1 MRIMDRVDIEKVLR
15 YGLILSLL
23 MALLAT
29 APGRA
34 APATQDTVLMITSP
48 TDGSTVSGEVTIE
61 GTATHP
67 NFASYGVLYAAGPTP
82 TADSQWVPIT
92 FGVQTMVVNG
102 TLATWDT
109 TVETIP
115 NGQYTLALAI
125 YEQGNTE
132 PQLHFVNNI
141 TVNNEE
147 ATPTPTATPDTGEE
161 PTAQPPEGQPGEG
174 EGTGEGEGAAPV
186 GPTVVQPPT
195 PTPRAT
201 PTVTPD
207 EEEAAIAE
215 EGGGLFDTANLFSI
229 ESIKETFCAGAWL
242 AVLIYAVGILYVT
255 AKAVIRYYLRQRSKQ
270 AGKQAS

>member
-1 MRIMDRVDIEKVLR
+1 MMRMDTKKILR

-23 MALLAT
+23 LTFFAT
-29 APGRA
+29 ESGRA
-34 APATQDTVLMITSP
+34 APSNQDTVLMITAP
-48 TDGSTVSGEVTIE
+48 AEGSTVSGEVTIE

-102 TLATWDT
+102 ALATWDT
-109 TVETIP
+109 TVENIP
-115 NGQYTLALAI
+115 NGQYTLALAV
-125 YEQGNTE
+125 YEQGNNE

-147 ATPTPTATPDTGEE
+147 ATPTPTATTETVAE
-161 PTAQPPEGQPGEG
+161 PTAQPTEEQPGEG
-174 EGTGEGEGAAPV
+174 GDAGPV

-201 PTVTPD
+201 PTVAPD
-207 EEEAAIAE
+207 EGDATTEEDE
-215 EGGGLFDTANLFSI
+215 GGLFDAATIFSV
-229 ESIKETFCAGAWL
+229 ESIRETFCAGAWL
-242 AVLIYAVGILYVT
+242 AVLIYAVGILYVA

-270 AGKQAS
+270 AGKQTS

>member
-1 MRIMDRVDIEKVLR
+1 MMRMDTKRALR
-15 YGLILSLL
+15 FGLILSLL
-23 MALLAT
+23 LTFFAVEPGRT
-29 APGRA
+29 AP
-34 APATQDTVLMITSP
+34 TSQDTVLTITSP
-48 TDGSTVSGEVTIE
+48 TGGSTVSGEVTIT

-67 NFASYGVLYAAGPTP
+67 NFASYGVLYAVGPTP

-109 TVETIP
+109 TVENIP
-115 NGQYTLALAI
+115 NGQYTLALAV

-147 ATPTPTATPDTGEE
+147 ATPTPTLTPTPDTGEE
-161 PTAQPPEGQPGEG
+161 PPPPPDAEPGVD
-174 EGTGEGEGAAPV
+174 EGEGAAPV

-201 PTVTPD
+201 PTVAPD
-207 EEEAAIAE
+207 EGAAAITE
-215 EGGGLFDTANLFSI
+215 EEGGLFDTTNLFSV

-242 AVLIYAVGILYVT
+242 AVLLYAIGILYVI
-255 AKAVIRYYLRQRSKQ
+255 AKAIIRYYLRQRGKQ
-270 AGKQAS
+270 AGKQTS

>member
-1 MRIMDRVDIEKVLR
+1 MMRMDIKKALH

-23 MALLAT
+23 MTLLVAEPGRT
-29 APGRA
+29 AP
-34 APATQDTVLMITSP
+34 PPQDTVLMIISP
-48 TDGSTVSGEVTIE
+48 SEGSTVSGEVTIE

-109 TVETIP
+109 TVEGVP
-115 NGQYTLALAI
+115 NGQYTLALAV

-147 ATPTPTATPDTGEE
+147 ATPTPTATPETGAE
-161 PTAQPPEGQPGEG
+161 PTAQPTEAQPGEG
-174 EGTGEGEGAAPV
+174 EGEAPV

-201 PTVTPD
+201 PTVSTEGTATP
-207 EEEAAIAE
+207 EAE
-215 EGGGLFDTANLFSI
+215 EGGLFDTANLFSI
-229 ESIKETFCAGAWL
+229 ESIRETFCAGAWL
-242 AVLIYAVGILYVT
+242 AILIYAVGLLYVIT
-255 AKAVIRYYLRQRSKQ
+255 KAVIRYYLRQR
-270 AGKQAS
+270 GKQAP

>member
-1 MRIMDRVDIEKVLR
+1 MMKMDIKKALR

-23 MALLAT
+23 LTFFTT

-48 TDGSTVSGEVTIE
+48 TGSSTVSGEVTIE

-109 TVETIP
+109 TVEGVP
-115 NGQYTLALAI
+115 NGQYTLALAV
-125 YEQGNTE
+125 YEQGDTE

-147 ATPTPTATPDTGEE
+147 ATPTPTATPDTDEE
-161 PTAQPPEGQPGEG
+161 PTAQPTEAQP
-174 EGTGEGEGAAPV
+174 GEGEGAAPV

-195 PTPRAT
+195 PTPRAM
-201 PTVTPD
+201 PTVAPD
-207 EEEAAIAE
+207 EEEATAE
-215 EGGGLFDTANLFSI
+215 EEEGGLFDTANLFSI

-242 AVLIYAVGILYVT
+242 AVLIYTVGLLYVI
-255 AKAVIRYYLRQRSKQ
+255 AKAVIRYYLRQR
-270 AGKQAS
+270 GKQAP

>member
-1 MRIMDRVDIEKVLR
+1 MMRMDTKNALH

-23 MALLAT
+23 MTLLVT
-29 APGRA
+29 APGHA
-34 APATQDTVLMITSP
+34 APVTQDTVLMITSP
-48 TDGSTVSGEVTIE
+48 AGGSTVSGEVTIE

-109 TVETIP
+109 TVEGIP
-115 NGQYTLALAI
+115 NGQYTLALAV
-125 YEQGNTE
+125 YEQGNNE

-147 ATPTPTATPDTGEE
+147 ATPTPTATPETVTE
-161 PTAQPPEGQPGEG
+161 PTAQPTEEQPGEG
-174 EGTGEGEGAAPV
+174 GDAGPV

-201 PTVTPD
+201 PTVAP
-207 EEEAAIAE
+207 E
-215 EGGGLFDTANLFSI
+215 EGEVTTEEDEGGLFDTANLFSI

-242 AVLIYAVGILYVT
+242 AVLIYAVGILYVIT
-255 AKAVIRYYLRQRSKQ
+255 KAVLRYYLRQRSKQ